1 MIISY
6 LNKKRIMSKQNGYLL
21 VGLEKVFKPYKNKM
35 AQAAQTIVE
44 QDISKYPIF
53 VAAKQTVELGIPLI
67 PPGEI
72 REGWAI
78 NASTLEEFY
87 AKQLILTEKVDDFRD
102 LYKKHSGDLC
112 IFVFDENNANFIFIP
127 AA

>member
-1 MIISY
+1 
-6 LNKKRIMSKQNGYLL
+6 MSKQNGHLL
-21 VGLEKVFKPYKNKM
+21 VGLEKIFKPYKNTM
-35 AQAAQTIVE
+35 AEAAQTIVE

-53 VAAKQTVELGIPLI
+53 VAAKQSVELGIPLI
-67 PPGEI
+67 PSGEI
-72 REGWAI
+72 IEGWAI

-102 LYKKHSGDLC
+102 LYKRHAGELC
-112 IFVFDENNANFIFIP
+112 IFVLDENNANFIFIP